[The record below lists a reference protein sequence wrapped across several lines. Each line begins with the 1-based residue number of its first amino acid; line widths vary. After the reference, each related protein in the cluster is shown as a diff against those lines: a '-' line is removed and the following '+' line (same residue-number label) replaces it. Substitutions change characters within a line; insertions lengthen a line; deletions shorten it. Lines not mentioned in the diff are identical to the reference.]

1 MSTSKP
7 VPLDR
12 LVALREQEVDRLSA
26 DFAAR
31 EAVRQRYL
39 GNLERMRALCRDAD
53 TGLAPGKASAA
64 LAMNSGA
71 YKQSLLAMTEA
82 HASDLA
88 AHEAQMDVA
97 RQALHQAARGHE
109 VLRQVAEKQS
119 LALLRAQGVR
129 DQKHSDDL
137 ASQVWLRGR
146 AS

>member
-1 MSTSKP
+1 MTSKP
-7 VPLDR
+7 IPLDR
-12 LVALREQEVDRLSA
+12 LVELREKEVDRLA
-26 DFAAR
+26 TDFAAR

-39 GNLERMRALCRDAD
+39 SNLERMRLLCRETDA
-53 TGLAPGKASAA
+53 GLASGKVAPA

-88 AHEAQMDVA
+88 AHEAQMAVA
-97 RQALHQAARGHE
+97 QQALHQAARGHE

-129 DQKHSDDL
+129 DQKHADDL

-146 AS
+146 S

>member
-1 MSTSKP
+1 MRSKP
-7 VPLDR
+7 IPLDR
-12 LVALREQEVDRLSA
+12 LVELREKEVDRLTT

-39 GNLERMRALCRDAD
+39 SNLERMRTLCRETDA
-53 TGLAPGKASAA
+53 GLSAGKVAPA

-71 YKQSLLAMTEA
+71 YKQSLLAMTET
-82 HASDLA
+82 HANDLA
-88 AHEAQMDVA
+88 AHEAEMAVA

-129 DQKHSDDL
+129 DQKLSDDM
-137 ASQVWLRGR
+137 AAQVWLRGR

>member
-1 MSTSKP
+1 MSSKP

-12 LVALREQEVDRLSA
+12 LVALREKEVDRLSA

-31 EAVRQRYL
+31 EAMRQRYL
-39 GNLERMRALCRDAD
+39 DNLARMRSLCED
-53 TGLAPGKASAA
+53 TSAGLAAGKAAGVLA
-64 LAMNSGA
+64 LNNGA
-71 YKQSLLAMTEA
+71 YKQTLLAMVDA
-82 HASDLA
+82 HAQDLA

-129 DQKHSDDL
+129 EQKVSDDL

>member
-1 MSTSKP
+1 MSASKP
-7 VPLDR
+7 IPLDR
-12 LVALREQEVDRLSA
+12 LVELREKEVDRLTS

-39 GNLERMRALCRDAD
+39 SNLERMRSLCRETDA
-53 TGLAPGKASAA
+53 GLASGKVAPA

-88 AHEAQMDVA
+88 AHEAQMAVA
-97 RQALHQAARGHE
+97 QQALHQAARGHE

-146 AS
+146 A